1 MNFLFRKP
9 NAEYYYD
16 DQFLYA
22 KKGEEVYKLA
32 LFDQH
37 FYKLRLVNG
46 IAILEI
52 DGLRMHLT
60 KDFKTPLDYSKEVL
74 KNLKVKSTDIV
85 LDTCLGLGYT
95 ALEASKFAKHV
106 VTCEISQ
113 AVLSL
118 AKWNPWSE
126 GLFESEKIDIF
137 EADSSEKIKEFETGS
152 FNVIIHDPPRL
163 STAESL
169 YYLPFYKELY
179 RVLKKSGR
187 LFHYVGSLGSKNK
200 GRSIE
205 KEVARRLGEAG
216 FKQIK
221 YNKKLQGVF
230 AIK

>member
-52 DGLRMHLT
+52 DGLRMHLV
-60 KDFKTPLDYSKEVL
+60 KEFKTPLDYSKEVVKIL
-74 KNLKVKSTDIV
+74 KIQKTDV
-85 LDTCLGLGYT
+85 VFDTCMGLGYT
-95 ALEASKFAKHV
+95 ALEASKFANHV

-118 AKWNPWSE
+118 VKWNPWSE
-126 GLFESEKIDIF
+126 GLFDTENIDVF
-137 EADSSEKIKEFETGS
+137 EADSCEKIKEFETGS

-163 STAESL
+163 TTAEGL
-169 YYLPFYKELY
+169 YSSPFYKELY
-179 RVLKKSGR
+179 RILKKGGK
-187 LFHYVGSLGSKNK
+187 LFHYVGSVGSKIK

-205 KEVARRLGEAG
+205 KEVGKRLGEAG
-216 FKQIK
+216 FKSIK
-221 YNKKLQGVF
+221 YNRKLQGLFSV
-230 AIK
+230 K